1 MKLFKEKRPDIGQ
14 PPGTPVYVGD
24 QAPLEMKLSIIGYD
38 PVGYWMKDAKSI
50 DELLSYRNPA
60 GVTWINVTGLKD
72 SAALA
77 QLAERLKI
85 HPLTLEDILNTEQR
99 PKVEEFDDYMF
110 CIMKLIKW
118 NNDSGPHFEQLSLI
132 LTSDNTLITFQE
144 NPNSIYD
151 SIFRRITNNNNKI
164 RKMGADFLAYG
175 VMDLTVDAYF
185 EVLDFMGNHIEEFEL
200 RAMDD
205 TDKSFMADL
214 QKTKQ
219 HLMQVRRA
227 IWPLRENISFVLRL
241 EAPLINDELDPFL
254 KDLQDHVLQII
265 ESVEN
270 NRELLEGILD
280 VNLSSISNRMNSI
293 MKVLTIVS
301 TIFIPLTFIAGVYGM
316 NFRNMP
322 ELEYNYAYPITIIVM
337 VGIALGMILIF
348 KKKKWI

>member
-1 MKLFKEKRPDIGQ
+1 MKLFKVKRPDIGQ

-24 QAPLEMKLSIIGYD
+24 QPPAEMKLSIIGYD
-38 PVGYWMKDAKSI
+38 PVGYWMREAKSVT
-50 DELLSYRNPA
+50 ELLGYRNPA
-60 GVTWINVTGLKD
+60 GITWINVTGLKD
-72 SAALA
+72 SAALS
-77 QLAERLKI
+77 QLAEALKI

-99 PKVEEFDDYMF
+99 PKVEEFDEYMF
-110 CIMKLIKW
+110 CTMKLIKW
-118 NNDSGPHFEQLSLI
+118 NHDSGPQFEQVSLV
-132 LTSDNTLITFQE
+132 LTSGNTLITFQE

-151 SIFRRITNNNNKI
+151 SIFKRITNNSGRV

-175 VMDLTVDAYF
+175 IMDLIVDTYF
-185 EVLDFMGNHIEEFEL
+185 EVLDFMGSHIEEFEL
-200 RAMDD
+200 RAMDAA
-205 TDKSFMADL
+205 DKKFMADL

-219 HLMQVRRA
+219 SLMQVRRA

-241 EAPLINDELDPFL
+241 EEPLISDDLDPFL

-280 VNLSSISNRMNSI
+280 VNLSTISNRMNSI

-301 TIFIPLTFIAGVYGM
+301 TIFIPLTFIAGIYGM
-316 NFRNMP
+316 NFQNMP
-322 ELEYNYAYPITIIVM
+322 ELEYAYAYPITMIVM
-337 VGIALGMILIF
+337 LGVALGMIFIF